1 MVEMS
6 MIRLGNAIRILA
18 VPCVLA
24 GFAAGADASAAK
36 PAKTASVVK
45 MASGAE
51 LATPAPATPVAVQ
64 PTPAAVSV
72 ASVPACAR
80 KVKVIYA
87 GYGEADRAGCSVAS
101 AETTT
106 P

>member
-1 MVEMS
+1 MS
-6 MIRLGNAIRILA
+6 KLGTAIGMLA
-18 VPCVLA
+18 VPCLLM

-36 PAKTASVVK
+36 PAKPASQVK
-45 MASGAE
+45 MAGGTVA
-51 LATPAPATPVAVQ
+51 APAVPAVTIAPQPAPAT
-64 PTPAAVSV
+64 V

-101 AETTT
+101 AETT

>member
-1 MVEMS
+1 MLEMS
-6 MIRLGNAIRILA
+6 MSKLGTAIGMLA
-18 VPCVLA
+18 VPCLLM
-24 GFAAGADASAAK
+24 GFAVGADASAAK
-36 PAKTASVVK
+36 PARSAANVKVASSVEAIQAAPASVT
-45 MASGAE
+45 APPA
-51 LATPAPATPVAVQ
+51 AQAAAAPA
-64 PTPAAVSV
+64 

-101 AETTT
+101 AATT

>member
-1 MVEMS
+1 MS
-6 MIRLGNAIRILA
+6 KLGNAIRILA
-18 VPCVLA
+18 VPCALMA
-24 GFAAGADASAAK
+24 FSAGADASAPK
-36 PAKTASVVK
+36 PAKSASVVK

-51 LATPAPATPVAVQ
+51 LATPTPATTVAAQPAPAAG
-64 PTPAAVSV
+64 SV

>member
-1 MVEMS
+1 MS
-6 MIRLGNAIRILA
+6 KLGNVVRILA
-18 VPCVLA
+18 VPCLLMA
-24 GFAAGADASAAK
+24 FTAGADASAAK
-36 PAKTASVVK
+36 PARSASAVK

-51 LATPAPATPVAVQ
+51 LAVPAVAASVAAQPA
-64 PTPAAVSV
+64 PAAVSV
-72 ASVPACAR
+72 VSVPACAR

-101 AETTT
+101 AETTA

>member
-1 MVEMS
+1 MS
-6 MIRLGNAIRILA
+6 KLGNTIKILA
-18 VPCVLA
+18 VPCMLVGLVIGA
-24 GFAAGADASAAK
+24 EAATGKIAK
-36 PAKTASVVK
+36 PASVVK
-45 MASGAE
+45 MASGVDPVQA
-51 LATPAPATPVAVQ
+51 APASVAVTPVVQ
-64 PTPAAVSV
+64 ASAPV

-101 AETTT
+101 AETT

>member
-1 MVEMS
+1 MS
-6 MIRLGNAIRILA
+6 KLGTAIGIMA
-18 VPCVLA
+18 VPCLLM
-24 GFAAGADASAAK
+24 GFAAGAGASTVKPARSAAIVK
-36 PAKTASVVK
+36 VASGVEAVQAAPASVT
-45 MASGAE
+45 AAR
-51 LATPAPATPVAVQ
+51 PV
-64 PTPAAVSV
+64 PAAVSA